1 MIVFMDQFKTS
12 RFSAISFINGMLIL
26 SKLIPFEFAP
36 LYYAT
41 NANFNSIYLHNDLHS
56 KHYSFVINFFYLP
69 LKFNK

>member
-26 SKLIPFEFAP
+26 SKLIQFEFVP

-41 NANFNSIYLHNDLHS
+41 YANFTSFIYITTPIQSTIHS
-56 KHYSFVINFFYLP
+56 W
-69 LKFNK
+69 